1 MKPTLQL
8 NERLEEANQVD
19 KLDLIELI
27 KTLWNPTVPNIRR
40 MKAATGDVFIAE
52 VLWPKL
58 QPYTS
63 AQVREAMRTEIA
75 NGEPPQILS
84 VAERCADRDGA
95 QGHSPAAEYHDDG
108 PCPPPSP
115 FDESRRGDEDY
126 CKMRLFSATLAAG
139 FQADKRE
146 AVRAG
151 AEFAGISEAEFLDH
165 LGDLS
170 AKAPA
175 ARERQRRH
183 GLELVRDVIEGS
195 RQKGDG

>member
-1 MKPTLQL
+1 
-8 NERLEEANQVD
+8 VD
-19 KLDLIELI
+19 KLDLFDLI
-27 KTLWNPTVPNIRR
+27 KAVWNEAAPNIRG
-40 MKAATGDVFIAE
+40 MKPVKGEWFISNI
-52 VLWPKL
+52 LWPKL
-58 QPYTS
+58 QAYD
-63 AQVREAMRTEIA
+63 ADQVREAMRVEIV
-75 NGEPPQILS
+75 NGAPPQIRA
-84 VAERCADRDGA
+84 VAERCADRDGV

-126 CKMRLFSATLAAG
+126 CKMRLFSATLAVG

-151 AEFAGISEAEFLDH
+151 AEFAGISEEEFRAH

-175 ARERQRRH
+175 ARERERRH

-195 RQKGDG
+195 RQKGGGQ